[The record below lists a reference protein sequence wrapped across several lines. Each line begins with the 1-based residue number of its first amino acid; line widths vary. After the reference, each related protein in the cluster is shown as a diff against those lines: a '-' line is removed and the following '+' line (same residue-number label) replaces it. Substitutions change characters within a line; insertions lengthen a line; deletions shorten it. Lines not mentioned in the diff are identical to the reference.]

1 MANLFKRI
9 SDVLTANLND
19 LVDRVED
26 PERMIKQ
33 LIREMEENVNSAR
46 EGVID
51 ALASEKQLAKELDSQ
66 RRQAEDWYNRA
77 RRALETGN
85 ETLAREALL
94 RKKEH
99 DGIVANLQASWESA
113 RRTSERL
120 KAQLRA
126 LETKLEEA
134 RLKKSSLVA
143 RQRAAQA
150 REQMDKVTD
159 RFKTGLDLD
168 NSFGRMA
175 DKVGEMEARMEARA
189 EVYGDY
195 SPAEREFLKMEV
207 DAEVEAELAVLKK
220 EIKGYRLKAQGSPRR
235 LMAFWRG
242 ADHGMGN
249 SGISGAGVADF
260 ADHPAD
266 CGHRRTPPGA

>member
-9 SDVLTANLND
+9 SDVLSANLND

-26 PERMIKQ
+26 PERMVKQ

-51 ALASEKQLAKELDSQ
+51 ALASEKQLAKELDHQ
-66 RRQAEDWYNRA
+66 RRQSEDWYNRA

-85 ETLAREALL
+85 ETLAREALA

-99 DGIVANLQASWESA
+99 DDILANLQASWESS

-126 LETKLEEA
+126 LEAKLEEA
-134 RLKKSSLVA
+134 RLKKGSLVA

-150 REQMDKVTD
+150 REQMDKVSD
-159 RFKTGLDLD
+159 RFQTGLDLN

-189 EVYGDY
+189 EVYGEY
-195 SPAEREFLKMEV
+195 SAVEREFLKMEV
-207 DAEVEAELAVLKK
+207 DTEVEAELAVLKK
-220 EIKGYRLKAQGSPRR
+220 EVRKEPS
-235 LMAFWRG
+235 
-242 ADHGMGN
+242 
-249 SGISGAGVADF
+249 V
-260 ADHPAD
+260 
-266 CGHRRTPPGA
+266 

>member
-1 MANLFKRI
+1 
-9 SDVLTANLND
+9 
-19 LVDRVED
+19 
-26 PERMIKQ
+26 
-33 LIREMEENVNSAR
+33 
-46 EGVID
+46 
-51 ALASEKQLAKELDSQ
+51 QLAKELDSQ
-66 RRQAEDWYNRA
+66 RRQADDWYNRA

-85 ETLAREALL
+85 EMLAREALL

-99 DGIVANLQASWESA
+99 DGIVANLQASWESS

-159 RFKTGLDLD
+159 RFQAGLDL
-168 NSFGRMA
+168 NNTFGRMA

-207 DAEVEAELAVLKK
+207 DTEIEAELAVLKK
-220 EIKGYRLKAQGSPRR
+220 EVHKE
-235 LMAFWRG
+235 
-242 ADHGMGN
+242 
-249 SGISGAGVADF
+249 
-260 ADHPAD
+260 
-266 CGHRRTPPGA
+266 

>member
-51 ALASEKQLAKELDSQ
+51 ALASEKQLARELDSQ
-66 RRQAEDWYNRA
+66 RRQSDEWYNRA
-77 RRALETGN
+77 RRAMENGN

-99 DGIVANLQASWESA
+99 DDLAGNLQGSWQSA
-113 RRTSERL
+113 KRTSERL

-126 LETKLEEA
+126 LEGKLEEA

-150 REQMDKVTD
+150 REQMDRVND
-159 RFKTGLDLD
+159 RFQTGLDL
-168 NSFGRMA
+168 NHSFDRMTG
-175 DKVGEMEARMEARA
+175 KVDEMEARMEARA
-189 EVYGDY
+189 ELYGEY
-195 SPAEREFLKMEV
+195 SQVEREFLQMEM
-207 DAEVEAELAVLKK
+207 DSEVETELAILRQEVRGEKA
-220 EIKGYRLKAQGSPRR
+220 KG
-235 LMAFWRG
+235 
-242 ADHGMGN
+242 
-249 SGISGAGVADF
+249 
-260 ADHPAD
+260 
-266 CGHRRTPPGA
+266 

>member
-33 LIREMEENVNSAR
+33 LIREMEENINSAR

-51 ALASEKQLAKELDSQ
+51 ALASEKQLAKELDNQ
-66 RRQAEDWYNRA
+66 RRQSEEWYNRA
-77 RRALETGN
+77 RRAMENGN

-99 DGIVANLQASWESA
+99 DDLAGNLQGSWQSA
-113 RRTSERL
+113 KRTSERL

-126 LETKLEEA
+126 LEGKLEEA
-134 RLKKSSLVA
+134 RLKKGSLVA

-150 REQMDKVTD
+150 REQMDRVSD
-159 RFKTGLDLD
+159 RFQTGLDL
-168 NSFGRMA
+168 NHSFDRMSG
-175 DKVGEMEARMEARA
+175 KVDEMEARMEARA
-189 EVYGDY
+189 ELYGEF
-195 SPAEREFLKMEV
+195 SQVEREFLKLEA
-207 DAEVEAELAVLKK
+207 DTEVETELAILRQEVRK
-220 EIKGYRLKAQGSPRR
+220 Q
-235 LMAFWRG
+235 
-242 ADHGMGN
+242 
-249 SGISGAGVADF
+249 AG
-260 ADHPAD
+260 
-266 CGHRRTPPGA
+266 GEG

>member
-51 ALASEKQLAKELDSQ
+51 ALASEKQLAKELDNQ
-66 RRQAEDWYNRA
+66 RRQSEEWYNRA
-77 RRALETGN
+77 RRAMENGN

-99 DGIVANLQASWESA
+99 DDLAGNLQGSWQSA
-113 RRTSERL
+113 KRTSEQL

-126 LETKLEEA
+126 LEGKLEEA
-134 RLKKSSLVA
+134 RLKKGSLVA

-150 REQMDKVTD
+150 REQMDRVTD
-159 RFKTGLDLD
+159 RFQTGLDL
-168 NSFGRMA
+168 NSSFDRMA
-175 DKVGEMEARMEARA
+175 GKVDEMEARMEARA
-189 EVYGDY
+189 ELYGDY
-195 SPAEREFLKMEV
+195 SQAEREFMKMEI
-207 DAEVEAELAVLKK
+207 DTEVESELAILRK
-220 EIKGYRLKAQGSPRR
+220 EVEKTQG
-235 LMAFWRG
+235 
-242 ADHGMGN
+242 
-249 SGISGAGVADF
+249 
-260 ADHPAD
+260 
-266 CGHRRTPPGA
+266 

>member
-1 MANLFKRI
+1 MASLFKRI
-9 SDVLTANLND
+9 SDVISANLND

-66 RRQAEDWYNRA
+66 RQQADDWYNRA

-99 DGIVANLQASWESA
+99 DGIVANLQASWESS

-159 RFKTGLDLD
+159 RFQAGLDL
-168 NSFGRMA
+168 NNTFGRMA

-207 DAEVEAELAVLKK
+207 DTEVEAELAVLKK
-220 EIKGYRLKAQGSPRR
+220 EVHKE
-235 LMAFWRG
+235 
-242 ADHGMGN
+242 
-249 SGISGAGVADF
+249 
-260 ADHPAD
+260 
-266 CGHRRTPPGA
+266 

>member
-51 ALASEKQLAKELDSQ
+51 ALASEKQLAKELGNQ
-66 RRQAEDWYNRA
+66 RRQSEEWYNRA
-77 RRALETGN
+77 RRAMENGN

-99 DGIVANLQASWESA
+99 DDLAGNLQGSWQSA
-113 RRTSERL
+113 KRTSEQL

-126 LETKLEEA
+126 LEGKLEEA
-134 RLKKSSLVA
+134 RLKKGSLVA

-150 REQMDKVTD
+150 REQMDRVTD
-159 RFKTGLDLD
+159 RFQTGLDL
-168 NSFGRMA
+168 NSSFDRMA
-175 DKVGEMEARMEARA
+175 GKVDEMEARMEARA
-189 EVYGDY
+189 ELYGDY
-195 SPAEREFLKMEV
+195 SQAEREFMKMEI
-207 DAEVEAELAVLKK
+207 DTEVESELAILRK
-220 EIKGYRLKAQGSPRR
+220 EVEKTQ
-235 LMAFWRG
+235 
-242 ADHGMGN
+242 D
-249 SGISGAGVADF
+249 
-260 ADHPAD
+260 
-266 CGHRRTPPGA
+266 

>member
-1 MANLFKRI
+1 MTNIFKRI

-33 LIREMEENVNSAR
+33 LIREMEENINSAR

-66 RRQAEDWYNRA
+66 RRQADDWYNRA

-99 DGIVANLQASWESA
+99 DGIVANLQASWESS

-159 RFKTGLDLD
+159 RFQAGLDL
-168 NSFGRMA
+168 NNTFGRMA

-207 DAEVEAELAVLKK
+207 DTEIEAELAVLKK
-220 EIKGYRLKAQGSPRR
+220 EVHKE
-235 LMAFWRG
+235 
-242 ADHGMGN
+242 
-249 SGISGAGVADF
+249 
-260 ADHPAD
+260 
-266 CGHRRTPPGA
+266 

>member
-1 MANLFKRI
+1 MTNIFKRI

-66 RRQAEDWYNRA
+66 RRQADDWYNRA

-99 DGIVANLQASWESA
+99 DGIVANLQASWESS

-159 RFKTGLDLD
+159 RFQAGLDL
-168 NSFGRMA
+168 NNTFGRMA

-207 DAEVEAELAVLKK
+207 DTEIEAELAVLKK
-220 EIKGYRLKAQGSPRR
+220 EVHKE
-235 LMAFWRG
+235 
-242 ADHGMGN
+242 
-249 SGISGAGVADF
+249 
-260 ADHPAD
+260 
-266 CGHRRTPPGA
+266 

>member
-51 ALASEKQLAKELDSQ
+51 ALASEKQLAKELDNQ
-66 RRQAEDWYNRA
+66 RRQSDEWYNRA
-77 RRALETGN
+77 RRAMENGN

-99 DGIVANLQASWESA
+99 DDLAGNLQGSWQSA
-113 RRTSERL
+113 KRTSERL

-126 LETKLEEA
+126 LEGKLEEA
-134 RLKKSSLVA
+134 RLKKGSLVA

-150 REQMDKVTD
+150 REQMDRVSD
-159 RFKTGLDLD
+159 RFQTGLDL
-168 NSFGRMA
+168 NHSFDRMSG
-175 DKVGEMEARMEARA
+175 KVDEMEAKMEARA
-189 EVYGDY
+189 ELYGDY
-195 SPAEREFLKMEV
+195 SQVEREFMKMEI
-207 DAEVEAELAVLKK
+207 DNEVETELAILRQ
-220 EIKGYRLKAQGSPRR
+220 EIEKTK
-235 LMAFWRG
+235 
-242 ADHGMGN
+242 D
-249 SGISGAGVADF
+249 
-260 ADHPAD
+260 
-266 CGHRRTPPGA
+266 

>member
-207 DAEVEAELAVLKK
+207 DVEVEAELAVLKK
-220 EIKGYRLKAQGSPRR
+220 EIKG
-235 LMAFWRG
+235 
-242 ADHGMGN
+242 
-249 SGISGAGVADF
+249 
-260 ADHPAD
+260 
-266 CGHRRTPPGA
+266 

>member
-99 DGIVANLQASWESA
+99 DGSAANLQASWESA

-220 EIKGYRLKAQGSPRR
+220 EIKG
-235 LMAFWRG
+235 
-242 ADHGMGN
+242 
-249 SGISGAGVADF
+249 
-260 ADHPAD
+260 
-266 CGHRRTPPGA
+266 

>member
-1 MANLFKRI
+1 MASLFKRI

-51 ALASEKQLAKELDSQ
+51 ALASEKQLAKELEHQ
-66 RRQAEDWYNRA
+66 RRQAEEWRERA
-77 RRALETGN
+77 RRALENGN

-99 DGIVANLQASWESA
+99 DDLAGNLQNSWQSA
-113 RRTSERL
+113 QRTSERL

-126 LETKLEEA
+126 LEGKLEEA
-134 RLKKSSLVA
+134 RLKKGSLVA

-150 REQMDKVTD
+150 REQMDRVSD
-159 RFKTGLDLD
+159 RFQTGLDL
-168 NSFGRMA
+168 NHSFDRMA
-175 DKVGEMEARMEARA
+175 GKVDEMEARMEARA
-189 EVYGDY
+189 ELYGEY
-195 SPAEREFLKMEV
+195 SQVEKECLKMEV
-207 DAEVEAELAVLKK
+207 DAEVEQELMALRQEVRKQ
-220 EIKGYRLKAQGSPRR
+220 AGSP
-235 LMAFWRG
+235 G
-242 ADHGMGN
+242 
-249 SGISGAGVADF
+249 
-260 ADHPAD
+260 
-266 CGHRRTPPGA
+266 

>member
-1 MANLFKRI
+1 MTNIFKRI

-66 RRQAEDWYNRA
+66 RQQADDWYNRA

-99 DGIVANLQASWESA
+99 DGIVANLQASWESS

-159 RFKTGLDLD
+159 RFQAGLDL
-168 NSFGRMA
+168 NNTFGRMA

-207 DAEVEAELAVLKK
+207 DIEVEAELAVLKK
-220 EIKGYRLKAQGSPRR
+220 EVHKE
-235 LMAFWRG
+235 
-242 ADHGMGN
+242 
-249 SGISGAGVADF
+249 
-260 ADHPAD
+260 
-266 CGHRRTPPGA
+266 